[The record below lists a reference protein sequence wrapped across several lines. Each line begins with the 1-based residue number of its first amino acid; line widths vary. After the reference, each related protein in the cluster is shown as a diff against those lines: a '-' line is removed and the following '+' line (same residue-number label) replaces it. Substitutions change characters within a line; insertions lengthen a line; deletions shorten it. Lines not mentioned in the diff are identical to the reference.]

1 MELFFIF
8 CTSHTGLL
16 TKQFFNK
23 TSYSLSLKSY
33 PAPRTEMSPF
43 VASRKYLHLC
53 EFYKLERVKNKMIY
67 MLFYCAEY

>member
-1 MELFFIF
+1 MNFFSF
-8 CTSHTGLL
+8 SALL
-16 TKQFFNK
+16 ILSYVTEKKQFFKK

-53 EFYKLERVKNKMIY
+53 EFYKLGKVKNEMI
-67 MLFYCAEY
+67 